1 MKQYWQWSFILT
13 VIFVF
18 LACNY
23 NGVKQNNTTELSL
36 IDTARFKIDTL
47 FKKVEVDGQKLS
59 LVMMRAKLDEHIKP
73 FDSSLASPITL
84 AIFNDATKQPL
95 YLKTFESEPDDYP
108 FVVPTIFKPKGNAL
122 NNPGPLL
129 FSLDKGYGGSGASYQ
144 LYLIQYLNNSIHLL
158 PLFKGAGELI
168 YPYFTDKD
176 NRLLL
181 FEGIWNMEDG
191 ESHFSKHVIQ
201 LTSIDFGK
209 GQPITQFI
217 GKTVKKYQVP
227 DSDTSAKLL
236 IDQLK
241 QNDLKILDL
250 AHF

>member
-1 MKQYWQWSFILT
+1 MLWG
-13 VIFVF
+13 
-18 LACNY
+18 CNN
-23 NGVKQNNTTELSL
+23 NGAKQNYTTELSL
-36 IDTARFKIDTL
+36 IDTARFQIDTQ
-47 FKKVEVDGQKLS
+47 FKMVEVDGQKLS
-59 LVMMRAKLDEHIKP
+59 LVLMRAKLDEHFKP
-73 FDSSLASPITL
+73 FDTSLASPITL
-84 AIFNDATKQPL
+84 AIFKDATNQLL

-108 FVVPTIFKPKGNAL
+108 LVVPSIFKPKGNAL

-144 LYLIQYLNNSIHLL
+144 LFLIQYLNNSIHLL
-158 PLFKGAGELI
+158 PLFKGVGELV
-168 YPYFTDKD
+168 YPYFTDKG

-209 GQPITQFI
+209 EQPITQFI
-217 GKTVKKYQVP
+217 GKSTQKFQVP
-227 DSDTSAKLL
+227 DSDTSARLL

-241 QNDLKILDL
+241 QNDFKILDL
-250 AHF
+250 GLY